1 MDDLALLFGITPEK
15 AMECWR
21 ELRRAMDWAN
31 YHSTVETSNKTRHE
45 APPSSIFSFVEQ
57 RLAKRTTGKEKEKT
71 KIKEEMD
78 EFYQNHGEKRI
89 DTITKSFAR
98 PHFVYVNQQ
107 RLTVAQSVSANRRGQ
122 GTATAWSAEAKRF
135 RETRNNPQHASQRN
149 PQMQRLPSIHELK
162 PFESQTYVF
171 NLPGH
176 CSVKFGPANVF
187 PASASTGGK
196 PLITGGQQQQQQ
208 SQQPPQMTAGM
219 KIPNNNNMS
228 VSGAAPSSSTVVDP
242 FEGARS
248 LSTTA
253 SLALSRMPASNVNA
267 SEDFNRETKTG
278 GGFTTTTTGTAS
290 TTTGGQPRIGN
301 PTSTSVSPMGEFR
314 ASRSKRVRTE
324 SETESEEDI
333 YA

>member
-1 MDDLALLFGITPEK
+1 
-15 AMECWR
+15 
-21 ELRRAMDWAN
+21 MDWAN
-31 YHSTVETSNKTRHE
+31 YHSAVETSNKTRHE

-78 EFYQNHGEKRI
+78 EFYQKHGEKRI

-149 PQMQRLPSIHELK
+149 PQMQRLPSIHELQ
-162 PFESQTYVF
+162 PFEPQTYVF

-196 PLITGGQQQQQQ
+196 PLITGGQQQQ
-208 SQQPPQMTAGM
+208 SQQPPQRNAGM
-219 KIPNNNNMS
+219 EVPNNNNMS
-228 VSGAAPSSSTVVDP
+228 VSGAAPSSSTGVDP

-248 LSTTA
+248 FSTTA
-253 SLALSRMPASNVNA
+253 SLALSRMPASNVNT
-267 SEDFNRETKTG
+267 SEDLNRETKTG
-278 GGFTTTTTGTAS
+278 AGFTTTTTGTTS

-301 PTSTSVSPMGEFR
+301 ATSTSVPPMGEFR
-314 ASRSKRVRTE
+314 GSRSKRARTE

-333 YA
+333 YG